1 LQDLKRLVSES
12 AGYPLSPLFSSRILL
27 NIRNEKL
34 IEEQWL
40 PIENVAIKVVGAL
53 GAIVLLMM
61 IVTRLNLVQP
71 TAIDEYSVSQSD
83 STSMAMTFD
92 QTELRN
98 YDATIAALGN

>member
-1 LQDLKRLVSES
+1 
-12 AGYPLSPLFSSRILL
+12 
-27 NIRNEKL
+27 
-34 IEEQWL
+34 
-40 PIENVAIKVVGAL
+40 
-53 GAIVLLMM
+53 MM